1 MRKLIITAF
10 LVIFLFAT
18 YDAAINGNGILG
30 PADYWSLEDKN
41 LELQSGIEEL
51 KRKNTAEYDVKKVEL
66 AGAVKLYSSQK
77 QEYEVLAEEQKH
89 LAYESTDLY
98 DIDFLWTKIGNY
110 ATNREVVIK
119 FDVLDAGSG
128 VAATDEYKVCDLEF
142 TCIGNYIDITE
153 FIYDIEDDD
162 RFKFEITSFAMTKPK
177 IEEVVPLYP
186 ENTPEDVLK
195 QKVKA
200 TFKVKSLPINAD
212 TLTTTSSSQGTGE
225 SSTADIMQMIP

>member
-1 MRKLIITAF
+1 M
-10 LVIFLFAT
+10 
-18 YDAAINGNGILG
+18 
-30 PADYWSLEDKN
+30 
-41 LELQSGIEEL
+41 
-51 KRKNTAEYDVKKVEL
+51 
-66 AGAVKLYSSQK
+66 
-77 QEYEVLAEEQKH
+77 
-89 LAYESTDLY
+89 
-98 DIDFLWTKIGNY
+98 GNY
-110 ATNREVVIK
+110 ATEEGVILQ
-119 FDVLDAGSG
+119 FDVTKSASVGSSKSSSSQ
-128 VAATDEYKVCDLEF
+128 DYIFCDLNF
-142 TCIGNYIDITE
+142 TVTGEYIPVTD